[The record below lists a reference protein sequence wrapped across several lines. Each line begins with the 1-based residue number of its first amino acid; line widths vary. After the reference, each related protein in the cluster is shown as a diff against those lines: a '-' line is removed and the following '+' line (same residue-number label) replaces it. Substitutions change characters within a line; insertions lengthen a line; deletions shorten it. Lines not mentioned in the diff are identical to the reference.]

1 MLRAQ
6 NLNLED
12 INRKRGFEQKIF
24 KDIDGGHKARQN
36 KQYQPVCRG
45 GTTCSVGYLSI
56 KMTIKN
62 HENTHERS

>member
-24 KDIDGGHKARQN
+24 KDILGGRKALQN
-36 KQYQPVCRG
+36 KQYQ
-45 GTTCSVGYLSI
+45 SAEVGALAVLDI
-56 KMTIKN
+56 
-62 HENTHERS
+62 